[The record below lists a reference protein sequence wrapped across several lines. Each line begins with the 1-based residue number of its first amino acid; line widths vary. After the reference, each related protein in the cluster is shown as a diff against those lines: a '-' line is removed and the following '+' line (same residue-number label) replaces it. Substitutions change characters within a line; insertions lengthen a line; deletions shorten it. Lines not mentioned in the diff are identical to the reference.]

1 MSKLSKAIQLA
12 EKAANLLKKKKSVS
26 KDDVIKYSGDHGV
39 PNAKKFLGKERV
51 SKAGAKF
58 TKDTTKRQ
66 KEMAKKS
73 ETSKA
78 KRQLRTPTGTKTAP
92 KKAPK
97 KPASRKK
104 TSAEARK
111 GARNRSEEGKQS
123 YTTRVGEGA
132 GNSPKSKDLSKE
144 DKKRLH
150 KKRREA
156 RRKTEAQ
163 ESGGNFESRLNQE
176 ARAGGVQSPGSK
188 ARGASKLEPLH
199 DYTTDQGSAYLRGR
213 QSYAPEPDDKSI
225 EDLVEMFEK
234 ARNRK
239 NGGAISTGTKRNQ
252 KKRY

>member
-150 KKRREA
+150 KKRRV
-156 RRKTEAQ
+156 RRKLKNLVVT
-163 ESGGNFESRLNQE
+163 LNHGSTKKLVLVVYKAPVAKLGVLPNWNHYMITLQIRVVLIFVVV
-176 ARAGGVQSPGSK
+176 RAMPQNQMIRV
-188 ARGASKLEPLH
+188 
-199 DYTTDQGSAYLRGR
+199 LR
-213 QSYAPEPDDKSI
+213 
-225 EDLVEMFEK
+225 
-234 ARNRK
+234 
-239 NGGAISTGTKRNQ
+239 T
-252 KKRY
+252 